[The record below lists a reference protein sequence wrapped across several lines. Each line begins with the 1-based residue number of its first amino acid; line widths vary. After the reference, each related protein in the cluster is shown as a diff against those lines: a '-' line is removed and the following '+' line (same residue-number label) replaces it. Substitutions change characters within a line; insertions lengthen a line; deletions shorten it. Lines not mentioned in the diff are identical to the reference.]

1 MKRTALILTVIIFA
15 SGNIFA
21 QDADCPKRLRQH
33 VEYLASDALAGRKAG
48 SDGELS
54 AAQYVYDRMEEA
66 GVIMLSDRS
75 GQDFTIA
82 PEKGE
87 ILKSRNV
94 VGIVEGYDP
103 DLKNEFIVVGAN
115 IDHIG
120 TNSVIRDGREERHIM
135 PGADNNASGT
145 ACLIELAQRVAAS
158 SFAFRRS
165 VVFIGF
171 GAGREGFAGAWY
183 FANRSFDSVD
193 DISMMLNLNMVGRQG
208 SDSPLMYCTGV
219 PNPELTYLVG
229 EVCRDLM
236 IPPLPQMTGELPSAD
251 YLAFYEKGLPVML
264 LTTGVHPEWYSARDR
279 ASTLNYDYMETVCE
293 VSYDILLKAGQMDK
307 KVSRTYTAPKEED
320 AEKES
325 ASDKIWSPYE
335 VDRAPQFYHSDER
348 MFLQKWVYVYLRY
361 PEDALAMGIQGQ
373 VIVEFI
379 VEKDGSVTN
388 VSVAKA
394 SDPDL
399 ADEAVKVVSASPKW
413 KPALV
418 GKEKVRVKMSVPIE
432 FKLNKR

>member
-1 MKRTALILTVIIFA
+1 MKRTVLLLFLFLVA

-21 QDADCPKRLRQH
+21 QNADCPGRLRRH
-33 VEYLASDALAGRKAG
+33 VDYLTSDALAGRKAG
-48 SDGELS
+48 TDGELA

-66 GVIMLSDRS
+66 GVVMLSGRD

-87 ILKSRNV
+87 PIVSRNV

-103 DLKNEFIVVGAN
+103 ELKNEFIVVGAN

-120 TNSVIRDGREERHIM
+120 TNVISRDGKEERQTM
-135 PGADNNASGT
+135 PGADNNASGV

-165 VVFIGF
+165 VVFVGF

-183 FANRSFDSVD
+183 FTNRSFDAVD

-208 SDSPLMYCTGV
+208 SESPLTYSTGT
-219 PNPELTYLVG
+219 PSPELTYMMG
-229 EVCRDLM
+229 EVCRELL
-236 IPPLPQMTGELPSAD
+236 IPPLPQMTGQLPSAD
-251 YLAFYEKGLPVML
+251 YLAFYEKGLPVMML
-264 LTTGVHPEWYSARDR
+264 STGVHPEWYSARDR

-293 VSYDILLKAGQMDK
+293 FSFDLILKASVADQK
-307 KVSRTYTAPKEED
+307 ISRPHSAREE
-320 AEKES
+320 ENLEVES
-325 ASDKIWSPYE
+325 PSDKIWSPYE

-348 MFLQKWVYVYLRY
+348 MFLQRWVYVYLRY
-361 PEDALAMGIQGQ
+361 PEDALALGIQGQ

-388 VSVAKA
+388 VRAVKA
-394 SDPDL
+394 TDPDL

-418 GKEKVRVKMSVPIE
+418 GKEKVRVKMSIPVE
-432 FKLNKR
+432 FKLKKK